1 MPLGMSE
8 ALVSLLII
16 LLVIYAFYKVMKILV
31 YNTVVGLVLLLVL
44 NFTVFRANPIDLN
57 LWKVVLTAVAG
68 VIGAVLIAGLHY
80 LGLFGV

>member
-1 MPLGMSE
+1 MPLG
-8 ALVSLLII
+8 ATGTLVSIAVI

-31 YNTVVGLVLLLVL
+31 YNTVVGLVLLIVL
-44 NFTVFRANPIDLN
+44 NFTVFANNPIDLT
-57 LWKVVLTAVAG
+57 LAKVIITAIAG